1 MHYKKLE
8 GKRIYLSPMNVED
21 TEKYVK
27 WMNDRKVTDGIAST
41 AKLINS
47 ISEKAWVEK
56 IMENVVE
63 EVTVD
68 AVITQDG
75 AINNVEEIEK
85 ALEEGKLPDNSTPD
99 TPETVDT
106 ETENEP
112 TVEETKPEEKDVQ
125 AVEKK
130 KPAKKFKRR
139 TTDQV
144 FGHTWMGVIYDV

>member
-1 MHYKKLE
+1 MSDGVVIKLE
-8 GKRIYLSPMNVED
+8 SHSKEFKEAMA
-21 TEKYVK
+21 
-27 WMNDRKVTDGIAST
+27 DR
-41 AKLINS
+41 
-47 ISEKAWVEK
+47 
-56 IMENVVE
+56 
-63 EVTVD
+63 
-68 AVITQDG
+68 
-75 AINNVEEIEK
+75 IEK

-130 KPAKKFKRR
+130 KPAKKFKRP